1 MISFVIQKHDYVLNG
16 WERCEH
22 LNTNRRSDLCYNNIS
37 ESDLRNLLV
46 KHKDLIKTAH
56 PFMEQVE
63 KLLNDYLLIALVN
76 KEGYIVDDIQPLS
89 NKRLDN
95 AYFCL
100 GGRFSEEY
108 NGNTAISTSI
118 IENRPICLN
127 GDDHYCEGY
136 HDLLSIS
143 APIYYNNEIIATL
156 SAIVPKGRNN
166 NDLLSIIEPI
176 AKIIGLGYESNNSN
190 KELNLR
196 YKMQSAI
203 MNSITDGLIIIDKE
217 GRLEYIN
224 QVGAEI
230 LGFDRETSMGKHVSE
245 LVDFKPV
252 ILDVLKTGQG
262 YVDKEIIV
270 SDRTGVK
277 THFIKT
283 AVPVK
288 DDDGNIVNV
297 VDTFRKIKRV
307 QKLINEMTGAYSNFR
322 FDDIIGNSTNL
333 KKCIKI
339 AKIAANS
346 TSNVLITGESGTGK
360 ELIAHSIH
368 SHSNRRDQPFVTIN
382 CGAIPR
388 ELLESELFGYEAGSF
403 TGASTKGRTGKF
415 ELAEGGTIF
424 LDEIGEMPLDMQV
437 KLLRVL
443 QDKKVTRVG
452 GYNVFNVDV
461 KIIAAT
467 NKDLIKLCDQG
478 LFRRDL
484 YYRINVLNVKI
495 PSMRERKSDIPIL
508 VEYFINKYS
517 YRLDKTILG
526 ISSDALDLLIKYD
539 WPGNV
544 RELENVLERAVNIC
558 EGNMITEKEINSDMF
573 YQDNGI
579 NQHSYMNSANE
590 NDIVPLEVL
599 EERAIK
605 QALIVS
611 NGNITTAAN
620 MLKVTR
626 NTIYNKVKK
635 YNLDIYNYQI

>member
-16 WERCEH
+16 WERCEYIK
-22 LNTNRRSDLCYNNIS
+22 TNRQSGFCYNDIS
-37 ESDLRNLLV
+37 ESELNDLLV
-46 KHKDLIKTAH
+46 RHKDLIKTAH
-56 PFMEQVE
+56 PFLEQME
-63 KLLNDYLLIALVN
+63 KLLSDYLLIALVS
-76 KEGYIVDDIQPLS
+76 KDGYIIDEIQPNF
-89 NKRLDN
+89 NK
-95 AYFCL
+95 YFHL

-108 NGNTAISTSI
+108 NGNTSISTSV
-118 IENRPICLN
+118 IENKPVCLV
-127 GDDHYCEGY
+127 GDDHYCDCY
-136 HDLLSIS
+136 YDFASLS
-143 APIYYNNEIIATL
+143 APIRYNNQIIGTVSVIAPKR
-156 SAIVPKGRNN
+156 SNSSDSISIVESIGK
-166 NDLLSIIEPI
+166 IIE
-176 AKIIGLGYESNNSN
+176 LGYESNNNN
-190 KELNLR
+190 KELSLK
-196 YKMQSAI
+196 YKLQNAVI
-203 MNSITDGLIIIDKE
+203 NSFTDGLLIIDKN
-217 GRLEYIN
+217 GVLEYIN
-224 QVGAEI
+224 QIGAEI
-230 LGFDRETSMGKHVSE
+230 LGIEREKSIGRHVAQ

-252 ILDVLKTGQG
+252 ILEVLKTGQG

-283 AVPVK
+283 AVPIK

-307 QKLINEMTGAYSNFR
+307 QKLINEMTGAYANFM
-322 FDDIIGNSTNL
+322 FDDIIGSSTNL

-339 AKIAANS
+339 AKIAASS

-368 SHSNRRDQPFVTIN
+368 SHSDRRNQPFVTIN

-443 QDKKVTRVG
+443 QDKKVTRIG

-467 NKDLIKLCDQG
+467 NRDLSKLCDQG

-495 PSMRERKSDIPIL
+495 PAMRERKSDIPLL

-517 YRLDKTILG
+517 QRLDKEILG
-526 ISSDALDLLIKYD
+526 ISSDALELLNNYE

-558 EGNMITEKEINSDMF
+558 EGNIITEKEISSDLF
-573 YQDNGI
+573 AHDNDI
-579 NQHSYMNSANE
+579 NQYDKMNTINE
-590 NDIVPLEVL
+590 DDIVPLEIL
-599 EERAIK
+599 EERAIRK
-605 QALIVS
+605 ALIVS
-611 NGNITTAAN
+611 NGNVTTAAS

-635 YNLDIYNYQI
+635 YNLDAYNFQ

>member
-1 MISFVIQKHDYVLNG
+1 MISFVIQKHDHVLNG
-16 WERCEH
+16 WERCQY
-22 LNTNRRSDLCYNNIS
+22 LKTNRRSGLCDNDIS
-37 ESDLRNLLV
+37 ESDLNNLLA

-56 PFMEQVE
+56 PFMEQME
-63 KLLNDYLLIALVN
+63 RLLNNYLLIALVN
-76 KEGYIVDDIQPLS
+76 KDGYIIDEIQPHLK
-89 NKRLDN
+89 KRLDN

-108 NGNTAISTSI
+108 NGNTSISTSI
-118 IENRPICLN
+118 IENKPICLI
-127 GDDHYCEGY
+127 GDDHYCDCY
-136 HDLLSIS
+136 HDLASMS
-143 APIYYNNEIIATL
+143 APIYYNNEIIGTVSVIAF
-156 SAIVPKGRNN
+156 KGRDN
-166 NDLLSIIEPI
+166 NDSLSIIESI
-176 AKIIGLGYESNNSN
+176 AKIIGLGYESNNNN

-196 YKMQSAI
+196 YKLQSAI
-203 MNSITDGLIIIDKE
+203 INSFTDGLLIIDKN
-217 GRLEYIN
+217 GYLEYIN

-230 LGFDRETSMGKHVSE
+230 LNIEREKSIGRHVAE

-262 YVDKEIIV
+262 YVDEEIIV

-283 AVPVK
+283 AVPIK

-368 SHSNRRDQPFVTIN
+368 SYSDRRDQPFVTIN

-526 ISSDALDLLIKYD
+526 ISPDALDLLINYD
-539 WPGNV
+539 WLGNV

-558 EGNMITEKEINSDMF
+558 EGNMITEKEINSDLF
-573 YQDNGI
+573 YQDNDI
-579 NQHSYMNSANE
+579 NQHSNMNSANE

-605 QALIVS
+605 QALTAS

-635 YNLDIYNYQI
+635 YNLGNYQI

>member
-16 WERCEH
+16 WERCEN
-22 LNTNRRSDLCYNNIS
+22 LKTNRQSDLCDNDIS
-37 ESDLRNLLV
+37 ESALNDLLV
-46 KHKDLIKTAH
+46 KYKDLINTAH
-56 PFMEQVE
+56 PFLEQME
-63 KLLNDYLLIALVN
+63 KLLSDYLLIALVS
-76 KEGYIVDDIQPLS
+76 KDGYIIDEIQPDF
-89 NKRLDN
+89 NK
-95 AYFCL
+95 YFHL
-100 GGRFSEEY
+100 GGRFSEKY
-108 NGNTAISTSI
+108 NGNTSISTSV
-118 IENRPICLN
+118 IENKSVCLV
-127 GDDHYCEGY
+127 GDDHYC
-136 HDLLSIS
+136 DC
-143 APIYYNNEIIATL
+143 YYDFASMSVPVHSNNAIIGTV
-156 SAIVPKGRNN
+156 SVVMPKGSNN
-166 NDLLSIIEPI
+166 CEFLGVVESI
-176 AKIIGLGYESNNSN
+176 AKIIESGYESNNNN
-190 KELNLR
+190 KELSLK
-196 YKMQSAI
+196 YKLQNAI
-203 MNSITDGLIIIDKE
+203 INSFTDGLLIIDKN
-217 GRLEYIN
+217 GVLEYIN
-224 QVGAEI
+224 QIGAEI
-230 LGFDRETSMGKHVSE
+230 LGIEREKSIGKHVTE

-252 ILDVLKTGQG
+252 ILEVLKTGQG

-283 AVPVK
+283 AVPIK

-307 QKLINEMTGAYSNFR
+307 QKLINEMTGAYSNFM
-322 FDDIIGNSTNL
+322 FDDIIGSSTNL

-339 AKIAANS
+339 AKIAASS

-368 SHSNRRDQPFVTIN
+368 SHSDRRNQPFVTIN

-443 QDKKVTRVG
+443 QDKKVTRIG

-467 NKDLIKLCDQG
+467 NRDLSKLCDQG

-495 PSMRERKSDIPIL
+495 PSMRERKSDIPL
-508 VEYFINKYS
+508 LAEYFVNKYS
-517 YRLDKTILG
+517 RRLYKDILG
-526 ISSDALDLLIKYD
+526 ISPGALELLTNYD

-558 EGNMITEKEINSDMF
+558 EGNLITEKEISSDLF
-573 YQDNGI
+573 AQDDDM
-579 NQHSYMNSANE
+579 NQYDNMNTANKD
-590 NDIVPLEVL
+590 DIVPLEIL

-605 QALIVS
+605 KALIAS
-611 NGNITTAAN
+611 NGNVTTAAS

-635 YNLDIYNYQI
+635 YNLDAYDFQ